1 MHGLCANYSQYFTHS
16 EIETVF
22 GAGDETCNDMIPP
35 FVNNDTCRYTCITY
49 FITGCQ

>member
-1 MHGLCANYSQYFTHS
+1 MVYVLTIPNISPHS